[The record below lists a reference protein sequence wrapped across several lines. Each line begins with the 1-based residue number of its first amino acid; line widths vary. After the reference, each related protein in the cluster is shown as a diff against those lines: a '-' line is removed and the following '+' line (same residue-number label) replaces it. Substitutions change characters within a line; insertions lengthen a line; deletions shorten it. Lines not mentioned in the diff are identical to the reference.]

1 VNARSPALEQM
12 ETREASFDF
21 EAFFHAHYQ
30 RIARAVGRVVG
41 DHARAEDLAVE
52 AFWKLWRNPRAQGE
66 KAGGWVYRTAVRL
79 ALNELRRQ
87 ARSTRYE
94 LLSGQV
100 VNPGR
105 QSPTPEEAHA
115 AAERRE
121 QVRRVLAALD
131 ARQAELL
138 LLRSG
143 GLRYGELAAAM
154 DVNPA
159 SMGTLISR
167 AQQAFRKEYLKQFG
181 ETK

>member
-41 DHARAEDLAVE
+41 DHARAEELAVE

-94 LLSGQV
+94 LLSG
-100 VNPGR
+100 PAP
-105 QSPTPEEAHA
+105 QSPTPEDVRA

-131 ARQAELL
+131 PRQAELL
-138 LLRSG
+138 LLRG
-143 GLRYGELAAAM
+143 NGLRYGELARR
-154 DVNPA
+154 
-159 SMGTLISR
+159 SM
-167 AQQAFRKEYLKQFG
+167 
-181 ETK
+181 